1 MNDYVALISLLVFS
15 LQGSLVSS
23 FITNCLSR
31 NSKFSAQSLK
41 RTCLNVQVAPG
52 PDLANQIF
60 CNVELNAAN
69 LEAVGFDMD
78 FTLAQY
84 NEAFDLLAYDG
95 AKERLCKL
103 LGYPKDVLDFQYRY
117 ETMLYDNTG
126 TISP

>member
-1 MNDYVALISLLVFS
+1 MNEYLALISLIVIS
-15 LQGSLVSS
+15 THISLVSS
-23 FITNCLSR
+23 FAPFSHTKLSAHV
-31 NSKFSAQSLK
+31 SK
-41 RTCLNVQVAPG
+41 RTRLDAQVVPG

-103 LGYPKDVLDFQYRY
+103 LGYPKDILDFKYRCVRNSK
-117 ETMLYDNTG
+117 LYVVLW
-126 TISP
+126 S